1 MGLSFDNSYIVVQI
15 LVADSVGA
23 SLAGGPFL
31 DEGPHKVV
39 HD

>member
-1 MGLSFDNSYIVVQI
+1 MGLSFNNSHIAVRI
-15 LVADSVGA
+15 LVADSVGV

-31 DEGPHKVV
+31 DKGPHKVV